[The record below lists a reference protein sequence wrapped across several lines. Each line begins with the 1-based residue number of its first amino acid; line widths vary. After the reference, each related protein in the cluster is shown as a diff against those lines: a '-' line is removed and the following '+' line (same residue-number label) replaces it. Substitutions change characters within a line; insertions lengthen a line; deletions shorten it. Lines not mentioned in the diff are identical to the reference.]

1 MTTTSPDFPTQRT
14 ALTVPAPRRPERDA
28 VLVVVGTD
36 VHSFDRLLDW
46 AESWSAGSGVPC
58 VMQYGSSTPRQAPG
72 SDAFFDHETLNE
84 RLRQAAVV
92 VCHGGPATI
101 TEARRAGH
109 KPIVV
114 PRDPTLHEHVD
125 DHQQRFAARM
135 GSLGMVELCRTEAEF
150 RAALDAAVAE
160 PTRLRIS
167 GSEAGAAATAAALR
181 VGSIADGLVTRL
193 PRPTP
198 SDKVTVLFVG
208 GWGRSG
214 STLTDRILGQAPDV
228 CAVGEVTHIWERAL
242 RDNERCGC
250 GSAFAD
256 CPFWAKVGD
265 LAFGGWDKL
274 DLDAAMALKHRVD
287 RMRFVLRMSLPFF
300 LNRRKKDL
308 RAYGELHRRIYR
320 AVADV
325 SGASVVVDSSKHA
338 SLAFALRHARGVD
351 LRVLHLVRDGRAV
364 AYSWSREVRRPEIVG
379 AEVFMPQYSTVKSG
393 VLWSVHNALFHVLD
407 WVRTPT
413 LRLRYE
419 DVVARPVDGL
429 RRIRAFAGLGP
440 GGVECLTQPADGLPV
455 ARLETTHTVAG
466 NPMRFTNG
474 ELELRLDAAWRG
486 KLAPRKRRILSVMT
500 WFGRARYGYLDWRRK

>member
-228 CAVGEVTHIWERAL
+228 C
-242 RDNERCGC
+242 
-250 GSAFAD
+250 
-256 CPFWAKVGD
+256 
-265 LAFGGWDKL
+265 
-274 DLDAAMALKHRVD
+274 
-287 RMRFVLRMSLPFF
+287 
-300 LNRRKKDL
+300 
-308 RAYGELHRRIYR
+308 
-320 AVADV
+320 
-325 SGASVVVDSSKHA
+325 
-338 SLAFALRHARGVD
+338 
-351 LRVLHLVRDGRAV
+351 GR
-364 AYSWSREVRRPEIVG
+364 
-379 AEVFMPQYSTVKSG
+379 
-393 VLWSVHNALFHVLD
+393 
-407 WVRTPT
+407 
-413 LRLRYE
+413 
-419 DVVARPVDGL
+419 
-429 RRIRAFAGLGP
+429 
-440 GGVECLTQPADGLPV
+440 
-455 ARLETTHTVAG
+455 
-466 NPMRFTNG
+466 
-474 ELELRLDAAWRG
+474 
-486 KLAPRKRRILSVMT
+486 
-500 WFGRARYGYLDWRRK
+500 